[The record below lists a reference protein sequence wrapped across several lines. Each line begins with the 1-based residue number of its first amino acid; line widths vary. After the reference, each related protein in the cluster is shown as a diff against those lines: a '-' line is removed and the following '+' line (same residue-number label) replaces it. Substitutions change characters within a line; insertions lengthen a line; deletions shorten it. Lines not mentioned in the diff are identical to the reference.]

1 MLIVRAECRYTF
13 APLEKAENP
22 NAANLPGL
30 DYRRTLKVRL
40 VFRSDPGIE
49 AVQVSS
55 GSLEKTVDVRVE
67 LGAGETAA
75 HTWDGSVRVYNGRT
89 QRVQLWNGSAGD
101 STKGDTFHL
110 TTGGRPKG
118 LRLALVAAEPSL
130 PGSSDVTVVT
140 LEAGQRTVSFGIPDV
155 QKGPVYIPDFHVY
168 ASLGSDPHNFSP
180 AMVKPGEE
188 IRAKLAR
195 EPEQTYARAS
205 HEIPP
210 LDPVIRQGGRLYLPL
225 AADASWQKFAFEWG
239 GNITISRSEDRAKG
253 AERKRL
259 EWAGDRITWRIGTG
273 KVPQYRPASSDS
285 RLSVLEDYL
294 PVATA
299 TWSTDGIAYTEE
311 GFATL
316 LSGPLGPDDPGRNEQ
331 TPAVLMLKIRARNP
345 AAAPAIAHLWLATN
359 PAENVTLDHGDL
371 LAQGGQLVRAHLSF
385 PDSVSASLGGVPDGA
400 KQLQGIHAAIP
411 LGGGE
416 EKSVL
421 VSLPFI
427 PRLSPAERRQL
438 AGLNYDNERSRVVAY
453 WRKVTDSAVP
463 FDVPEKRFVSFAKAV
478 IPHIRISVTKDP
490 KSGIY
495 MVPAAS
501 YSYDVFDNEASFQ
514 CVMLDALGDHQL
526 AAEYLEAFLR
536 LQGSKPFQGTYTGDQ
551 KAVYHGARVDAEY
564 DYTAAEYNLDHGTV
578 LWALG
583 EHYFYTRDKQWL
595 RHAAPSMK
603 RAADWVIEQR
613 KLTEIWDG
621 QSRIPEYGLLPAGH
635 LEDNSDWG
643 HWFSVNAFA
652 AAGMTRLGQALA
664 TRARRKQRNTRSR
677 PPLTRRI
684 CAMPCC
690 GPPEWLRSSGCAIT
704 LTSLICPRGPIS
716 GFAYSVRCASAITRA
731 TRTRCCPLTGF
742 RPRARCFTGP

>member
-1 MLIVRAECRYTF
+1 MRMIRPIVYCCFAGLLTSLAWSETPFLDIAPFALRCCVKDQHTSQVAFDYHEARSVGQNAERTADGRYVYGLQWAEERDIREVRVRSGAAGNLPRGELQYWFRNWPYPPPEMPTIEDPVDDPWQGQWLKASTRVDCQGAECRYTF

-130 PGSSDVTVVT
+130 PGSHDVTVVT

-239 GNITISRSEDRAKG
+239 GNITISKSGDKAKA

-285 RLSVLEDYL
+285 QLSVLENYL

-316 LSGPLGPDDPGRNEQ
+316 LSGPLDPDDPGRNEQ

-385 PDSVSASLGGVPDGA
+385 SDSVSASLGGVPDGA

-438 AGLNYDNERSRVVAY
+438 AGLKYDNERSRVVTY
-453 WRKVTDSAVP
+453 WRKVTD
-463 FDVPEKRFVSFAKAV
+463 
-478 IPHIRISVTKDP
+478 
-490 KSGIY
+490 
-495 MVPAAS
+495 
-501 YSYDVFDNEASFQ
+501 
-514 CVMLDALGDHQL
+514 
-526 AAEYLEAFLR
+526 
-536 LQGSKPFQGTYTGDQ
+536 
-551 KAVYHGARVDAEY
+551 
-564 DYTAAEYNLDHGTV
+564 
-578 LWALG
+578 
-583 EHYFYTRDKQWL
+583 
-595 RHAAPSMK
+595 
-603 RAADWVIEQR
+603 
-613 KLTEIWDG
+613 
-621 QSRIPEYGLLPAGH
+621 
-635 LEDNSDWG
+635 
-643 HWFSVNAFA
+643 
-652 AAGMTRLGQALA
+652 
-664 TRARRKQRNTRSR
+664 
-677 PPLTRRI
+677 
-684 CAMPCC
+684 
-690 GPPEWLRSSGCAIT
+690 
-704 LTSLICPRGPIS
+704 
-716 GFAYSVRCASAITRA
+716 
-731 TRTRCCPLTGF
+731 
-742 RPRARCFTGP
+742 